1 MYYVYSTLTHLK
13 ENILIMEFNNNIPIY
28 IQIIDNIKQDIVVGK
43 LQAGQKMPSVRELAG
58 ILKVN
63 PNTIQRVYQELDRE
77 KITFTKRGMGT
88 YVTEEEKTISSLK
101 EEISK
106 KIILDFVE
114 GMNKLGFSNKEL
126 ISTLKEYL

>member
-1 MYYVYSTLTHLK
+1 
-13 ENILIMEFNNNIPIY
+13 MEFNNNIPIY
-28 IQIIDNIKQDIVVGK
+28 LQIIESIKQDIVVGK
-43 LQAGQKMPSVRELAG
+43 LKAGHKMPSVRELAG

-77 KITFTKRGMGT
+77 KITYTKRGMGT

-126 ISTLKEYL
+126 INALKEYL

>member
-1 MYYVYSTLTHLK
+1 
-13 ENILIMEFNNNIPIY
+13 MEFNNNLPIY
-28 IQIIDNIKQDIVVGK
+28 LQIIDNIKQDIVVGRLK
-43 LQAGQKMPSVRELAG
+43 AGQKMPSVRELAG

-126 ISTLKEYL
+126 INTLNEYL

>member
-1 MYYVYSTLTHLK
+1 
-13 ENILIMEFNNNIPIY
+13 MEFDNNIPIY
-28 IQIIDNIKQDIVVGK
+28 LQIIESIKQDIVVGK
-43 LQAGQKMPSVRELAG
+43 LKVDQKMPSVRELAG

-77 KITFTKRGMGT
+77 KITYTKRGMGT
-88 YVTEEEKTISSLK
+88 YVTEKEKTISSLK

-114 GMNKLGFSNKEL
+114 SMNKLGFSNKEM
-126 ISTLKEYL
+126 INNLKEYL

>member
-1 MYYVYSTLTHLK
+1 
-13 ENILIMEFNNNIPIY
+13 MEFNNNIPIY
-28 IQIIDNIKQDIVVGK
+28 LQIIDNIKQDIVVGK
-43 LQAGQKMPSVRELAG
+43 LKTGQKMPSVRELAG

-77 KITFTKRGMGT
+77 KITYTKRGMGT

-101 EEISK
+101 EELSK

-114 GMNKLGFSNKEL
+114 GMYKLGFSNKEL
-126 ISTLKEYL
+126 TNTLKEYL

>member
-1 MYYVYSTLTHLK
+1 
-13 ENILIMEFNNNIPIY
+13 MEFNNNIPIY
-28 IQIIDNIKQDIVVGK
+28 LQIIESIKQDIVVDK
-43 LQAGQKMPSVRELAG
+43 LKAGQKMPSVRELAG

-63 PNTIQRVYQELDRE
+63 PNTIQRAYQELDRE

-101 EEISK
+101 EETSQ

-126 ISTLKEYL
+126 TSILKEYL

>member
-1 MYYVYSTLTHLK
+1 
-13 ENILIMEFNNNIPIY
+13 MEFNNNIPIY
-28 IQIIDNIKQDIVVGK
+28 LQIIDNIKQDIVVGK
-43 LQAGQKMPSVRELAG
+43 LKAGQKMPSVRELAG

-63 PNTIQRVYQELDRE
+63 PNTMQRAYQELDRE

-88 YVTEEEKTISSLK
+88 YVTEEEVTISSLK

-126 ISTLKEYL
+126 INTLKKYL